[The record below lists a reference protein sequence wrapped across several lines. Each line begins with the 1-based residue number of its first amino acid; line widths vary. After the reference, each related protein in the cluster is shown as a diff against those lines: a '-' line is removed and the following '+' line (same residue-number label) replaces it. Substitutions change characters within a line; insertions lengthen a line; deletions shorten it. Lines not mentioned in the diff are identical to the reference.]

1 MFYKIITGDRF
12 LTAFIIFLIAL
23 LIWIPAIFSP
33 LIIIEGK
40 MGNAM
45 PFFNFF
51 GPSLEGNVFWSKL
64 LAFILVIFQAILL
77 VRMNARYI
85 LIQQRT
91 FLPALFFIFISG
103 YTPVLLQWNEV
114 LPAGVFLILI
124 LEVIFRSY
132 RDEPNSYRFFE
143 AGILLG
149 IGSLFYAPLV
159 YMLVFIWIACMVQRP
174 FYWREYLFPI
184 LGILVP
190 YIFVFAF
197 LFFWDKNIS
206 EFLVSLKSNF
216 VFKIDFPQ
224 FRWIYWIFAA
234 YVAFLILLSTI
245 YLLKVFQFRK
255 VYIRDYFMVL
265 FWMFITASFI
275 YMFFSGFNTG
285 LAYIVAMP
293 ISYMLTNYFVNAKK
307 SIGNKLL
314 FYSLLGY
321 VVLMAL
327 NNLFQIV

>member
-12 LTAFIIFLIAL
+12 LTAFFIFLISI
-23 LIWIPAIFSP
+23 LIWIPALFSP

-40 MGNAM
+40 MGDAM

-64 LAFILVIFQAILL
+64 LAYVLIIFQAFLL
-77 VRMNARYI
+77 VRMNAKYI

-91 FLPALFFIFISG
+91 FLPALFFICISG

-124 LEVIFRSY
+124 LEVIFHSY
-132 RDEPNSYRFFE
+132 QDEPNSYRFFE

-174 FYWREYLFPI
+174 FYWREYLFPV

-197 LFFWDKNIS
+197 LFFRDKSIL
-206 EFLVSLKSNF
+206 EFLVRLKSNF
-216 VFKIDFPQ
+216 VFKINFPQ

-234 YVAFLILLSTI
+234 YVGILILLSSI
-245 YLLKVFQFRK
+245 YLIKVFQFRK

-265 FWMFITASFI
+265 FWMFVTASFI
-275 YMFFSGFNTG
+275 YLFLSGFNTG

-293 ISYMLTNYFVNAKK
+293 VSYILTNYFINSKK

-314 FYSLLGY
+314 FYSLLGC
-321 VVLMAL
+321 VLLMAL
-327 NNLFQIV
+327 NNLLHLV